1 MMKNRF
7 WALLCCLT
15 LLAGLF
21 PAAAL
26 GAGKEAWW
34 YESSVYTEGTLAEG
48 IEAVK
53 NGRVDGEEV
62 YLQSDITN
70 AAYVLDNITLDIY
83 FEGHTVT
90 AAPNQPAFTVRNGT
104 RVWFLLSG
112 GSIKGGTTCI
122 HMESTAAYA
131 DVYGDG
137 TNSGLP
143 GGTLTPAEGHPAIL
157 QEGGELVI
165 ELRPVLDAEVG
176 VLHQG
181 GSIWL
186 YDTVLGTTIRNESG
200 ASLVP
205 SFYEPG
211 YYMTVNGSKVT
222 ELEHGKTAAL
232 DARFT
237 VEFDVDGGSGT
248 APAPITG
255 IHPGS
260 TISLPEST
268 FVPDPDCEFRGWVEY
283 WTGTSY
289 QPGESVVVNGNLYLI
304 ADHTP
309 AVLIDGVNLPNG
321 KYLDESGNLSDGKP
335 DGGYA
340 FRKDGKL
347 ILHDFHGEEIEID
360 TALEIVLEGENQLKS
375 SDDNLSVSYAEVS
388 VSGSG
393 SLKLE
398 SRNDNPIDIDSGGSL
413 HIKGG
418 RLDLFALANSSGST
432 DDAIDIDGGTMI
444 ISGDAVVN
452 ITVSEC
458 TGSADDGIDLY
469 NGSLLHIRGG
479 KVNIRATDH
488 GIEAVDASVLIDGGE
503 LTINAGDNA
512 IDADEGIVINGGKL
526 DLTAEDSGI
535 DTENGSV
542 IINGG
547 DITINARNRY
557 GISVAHE
564 DDESHSIV
572 INGGRLNVKAGV
584 HALVS
589 AGDIQMNGGT
599 GTVMVTSADGLA
611 IAAEKGI
618 TTTLGLAVIRINAK
632 DADGDE
638 RTYFTFGEAGKAL
651 TAFGYELTGS
661 GSAPV
666 SQDPVPQTGDRM
678 PLALLA
684 VLMTVSVFA
693 MALMIQKRRA

>member
-1 MMKNRF
+1 MMKRWF
-7 WALLCCLT
+7 WAVLCCLT
-15 LLAGLF
+15 LLMGLIPAG
-21 PAAAL
+21 AL
-26 GAGKEAWW
+26 GESAEVYW
-34 YESSVYTEGTLAEG
+34 YESSVYKEGTLEEA

-53 NGRVDGEEV
+53 NGTADYGNLH
-62 YLQSDITN
+62 LQDDV
-70 AAYVLDNITLDIY
+70 ADVAYVLNDVSLSLYLN
-83 FEGHTVT
+83 GHTVT
-90 AAPNQPAFTVRNGT
+90 SKPNQPAFTVTDNAQ
-104 RVWFLLSG
+104 VWFLLNG

-122 HMESTAAYA
+122 HMESTAYFV

-143 GGTLTPAEGHPAIL
+143 GGTLTPAEGYPAIL

-165 ELRPVLDAEVG
+165 EFRPALDAEVG

-181 GSIWL
+181 GSIRL
-186 YDTVLGTTIRNESG
+186 FETVLGTTIRNESG

-205 SFYEPG
+205 HFDEPG
-211 YYMTVNGSKVT
+211 YYMTVNGSKVP

-237 VEFDVDGGSGT
+237 VEFDVYSGSGT

-260 TISLPEST
+260 TVRLPEST

-283 WTGTSY
+283 WSGTIY
-289 QPGESVVVNGNLYLI
+289 QPGESVVVNGNLRLI

-309 AVLIDGVNLPNG
+309 AVLIDGVTLPNG

-340 FRKDGKL
+340 FLKDGKL
-347 ILHDFHGEEIEID
+347 ILHHFHGEEIVID

-375 SDDNLSVSYAEVS
+375 SDDNLAVSYAEVS

-418 RLDLFALANSSGST
+418 RLDLFALANSSGSAT

-452 ITVSEC
+452 ITVSES
-458 TGSADDGIDLY
+458 TESTDDGIDLY

-479 KVNIRATDH
+479 KVNILATDH

-526 DLTAEDSGI
+526 NLTAEDSGI
-535 DTENGSV
+535 DTENGSIV
-542 IINGG
+542 INGG
-547 DITINARNRY
+547 DITIHAKERY
-557 GISVAHE
+557 GISADHE
-564 DDESHSIV
+564 EGEKHSLI
-572 INGGRLNVKAGV
+572 INGGKLNVTAGV
-584 HALVS
+584 FGLHS
-589 AGDIQMNGGT
+589 TDDIQLNGGL
-599 GTVMVTSADGLA
+599 GTVMVTGAEGLA
-611 IAAEKGI
+611 IAAEKGVI
-618 TTTLGLAVIRINAK
+618 TALDLEVIRVAAK
-632 DADGDE
+632 DGDE
-638 RTYFTFGEAGKAL
+638 EEHLFYTFGKDGKGL
-651 TAFGYELTGS
+651 TAFGYNFVPAQE
-661 GSAPV
+661 PV
-666 SQDPVPQTGDRM
+666 NVPHTGDSM

-684 VLMTVSVFA
+684 LL
-693 MALMIQKRRA
+693 MALSAFGMIFTIQKRRA